1 MRQHPASASYDILG
15 AGPAG
20 LCLAIQLRRAFP
32 KARLR
37 VFEQNSPDAT
47 FGFGVVFSDGALD
60 FLGRDDP
67 DLLGLITPEM
77 VRWQDM
83 MLDHPT
89 RQLVID
95 GIGFAA
101 IGRLRLLELLQE
113 RARQLDIE
121 IFYHQRLDNLDQ
133 LAGDQLAGDLLIGAD
148 GINSLVRLSDPAGF
162 DSQTGQFDNR
172 FAWFGAAMG
181 FDQLTQTFRQIERG
195 GQRLSLNAH
204 HYQYAESGGA
214 ARSTFIVETD
224 AASFAALGLEEMDE
238 AASARL
244 CAEIFAETL
253 KGRPLLTN
261 KSNWRRFPRLWCN
274 KWVNGNK
281 VLIGDAA
288 HAAHFSVGSGT
299 RLAFED
305 AIALAK
311 SLQEADSLADG
322 LDHFQQTRPPVAA
335 KIVAAADRSASW
347 YDRFDQHLGLPPLD
361 FAEAY
366 ITRSGRVDRQRLA
379 AISPK
384 FAAQIELR

>member
-1 MRQHPASASYDILG
+1 MKQHPAKASYDILG

-32 KARLR
+32 QARLR
-37 VFEQNSPDAT
+37 VIEQNSPDAT

-67 DLLGLITPEM
+67 ELLRLITPEM
-77 VRWQDM
+77 ARWQDM
-83 MLDHPT
+83 MLDHPD
-89 RQLVID
+89 RSLVID

-101 IGRLRLLELLQE
+101 IGRLRLLTLLQT

-121 IFYHQRLDNLDQ
+121 IFYNQRLENLAQ
-133 LAGDQLAGDLLIGAD
+133 LDGDLLVGAD

-162 DSQTGQFDNR
+162 ESQTGQFSNR
-172 FAWFGAAMG
+172 FAWFGVAMG
-181 FDQLTQTFRQIERG
+181 FPQLTQTFRQIERG

-204 HYQYAESGGA
+204 HYRYAETGGA
-214 ARSTFIVETD
+214 AHSTFIVETD
-224 AASFAALGLEEMDE
+224 AASFAALDLEGMDE

-253 KGRPLLTN
+253 EGRPLLTN

-274 KWVNGNK
+274 KWVSGHK

-305 AIALAK
+305 AIALTK
-311 SLQEADSLADG
+311 SLQDADTLADG
-322 LDHFQQTRPPVAA
+322 LEHFQQTRPPVAA
-335 KIVAAADRSASW
+335 KIVAAADKSASW
-347 YDRFDQHLGLPPLD
+347 YDQFDQHLKLSPLA

-384 FAAQIELR
+384 FAAQIEMR

>member
-1 MRQHPASASYDILG
+1 
-15 AGPAG
+15 
-20 LCLAIQLRRAFP
+20 
-32 KARLR
+32 
-37 VFEQNSPDAT
+37 
-47 FGFGVVFSDGALD
+47 
-60 FLGRDDP
+60 
-67 DLLGLITPEM
+67 
-77 VRWQDM
+77 
-83 MLDHPT
+83 MLDHPA

-133 LAGDQLAGDLLIGAD
+133 LEGDLLIGAD
-148 GINSLVRLSDPAGF
+148 GIHSLVRLSDPAGF

-181 FDQLTQTFRQIERG
+181 FDQLTQTFRQIERD

-224 AASFAALGLEEMDE
+224 AASFAALGLEKMDE

-253 KGRPLLTN
+253 EGRPLLTN

-274 KWVNGNK
+274 KWVNGKK

-311 SLQEADSLADG
+311 TLQEADSLADG
-322 LDHFQQTRPPVAA
+322 LEHFQQTRPPVAA

-347 YDRFDQHLGLPPLD
+347 YDRFDQHLGLPPLA

-384 FAAQIELR
+384 FAAQIEML